1 MNDLL
6 GVDVTCYAC
15 CSGTYHIY
23 DNLVFGQTFSLQ
35 CVTVKGQAELPAPVQ
50 TVIEQEMGKIYGSKD
65 PKTLNEEFL
74 STNSCS
80 LQHLLAGELM
90 QVVRLCDYIQ
100 QFTPPPKKIIYF
112 TNKVTLPSL
121 NTYKCNE

>member
-1 MNDLL
+1 M
-6 GVDVTCYAC
+6 DVTCYAC

-90 QVVRLCDYIQ
+90 QVLRLCDYIQ
-100 QFTPPPKKIIYF
+100 QFTPPPPKKKYLFYQQSNIAIA
-112 TNKVTLPSL
+112 
-121 NTYKCNE
+121 